1 MLRHAA
7 FTASITHDPAPPLPD
22 RGSLTPHAHHMEWQ
36 WAEARATVFTG
47 NVARDRQ
54 LLTEVFL
61 VFLCIS
67 GSTATT
73 VLTQD
78 SDGETNPQ
86 LGFITGFSV
95 LVILI
100 TRCAISKYFITFT
113 FDMFSKVA
121 LVLAVA
127 LTGLALAILHY
138 GYRSDFITYLGVGA
152 GGYFAAELLVT
163 SVFIWRSYDW
173 RLSRTV
179 ALLIG
184 SDLLLILAVIITLIV
199 RPQPPFDSTLGLGLL
214 MVWLLVVT
222 SAGIGYLWSHRPAQ
236 SQKYPWLLPTV
247 FCSLAFILMLVAF
260 ILSKAMLAFT
270 VLLIIT
276 TLSLLAYGLGDSP
289 AYHVRSNFILPI
301 WEYDSQKDVFRQA
314 NTSVLATFAG
324 LWLLLIWAQFA
335 VYTRVSTLP
344 SLVSAFSVSLLYM
357 YTMHAVH
364 SDQTSLERLC
374 KDLTPEMV
382 AQAVT
387 ATKKQLAGSAAQS
400 APPAQS
406 AVLVTVVDEASDKL
420 LSDSSRVNF
429 AHVTDTCSE
438 DSMLQFGSPAH
449 GQLNR
454 VFVELHS
461 LLCAALLELQGHT
474 DVAKKKLATGR
485 STPADL
491 AALVSFRASLWTLQ
505 VEASAFAA
513 NLLMLLS
520 MAAHYASA
528 EQEKAM
534 AGVLDAGDGGKAA
547 ARIAN
552 WPRHQ
557 LALVTDMRAAW
568 VAHGGGAGGKR
579 RKSASRLVLSMRP
592 DQADSSGVDAKLG
605 RTQRQVL
612 TELATTSSTS
622 IQQASSRNLLHSSSS
637 SSPDLEETARFE
649 DASFPPE
656 AALDEAAKGAVCA
669 GLEATPQPTWE
680 RAIDLVQE
688 LSLDDPVVFLDRSE
702 LLPLSV
708 QVGTELETLADLGRA
723 DEENF
728 GVALRLV
735 LVQAGSAA
743 RVRRLFNSDQPNLQG
758 VYSLQFFSSSRH
770 RWETVLIDD
779 RLPCKPQTLSQ
790 ASGAAQPPQL
800 LAWHARSTRTCE
812 LWIPLLHKAAA
823 KFVGSYHKLAKM
835 PVQNLVVMLVGG
847 LLQSPP
853 SNSVFPTAGG
863 TAEAWQ
869 NLELWLKAGC
879 LVLLEP
885 KPKAR
890 KRHKSVDEDLQVSV
904 GGDGSSV
911 GLLKSWHLAVA
922 VHSAGKVQL
931 LFLQS
936 PKMTRSPTAVRD
948 DAVQEVGGDSTWRA
962 QSFARASERRG
973 SPRDAQRAAKWL
985 GILDVPLSCRA
996 IHVVRSSADWKETV
1010 LSGMVCTPASD
1021 RFAGLSASL
1030 ARNSSAD
1037 PDRVSASQRTARNP
1051 RECKFQLHPVAARG
1065 EALEPPPPGMA
1076 IAVYRL
1082 DGAGGATSTAEIDLH
1097 VSMTSSDIGA
1107 DAERAEAGPN
1117 ELLAHS
1123 ERAPLFFADAPA
1135 ATMPTPPEVY
1145 VFTVAL
1151 KGAEDP
1157 PDPVYF
1163 TALVHTP
1170 QRMLVSQYFSD
1181 KERIQ
1186 AILCI
1191 TREMRRWSDHN
1202 KLIKLKRKEFR
1213 RRKGL
1218 EELVDVHRRFLEM
1231 LRVLR
1236 DLWRHEIFRLTHLE
1250 DNSSADDL
1258 VR

>member
-1 MLRHAA
+1 M
-7 FTASITHDPAPPLPD
+7 
-22 RGSLTPHAHHMEWQ
+22 
-36 WAEARATVFTG
+36 
-47 NVARDRQ
+47 ARDRQ
-54 LLTEVFL
+54 LLIDVSL
-61 VFLCIS
+61 VLSCIF

-73 VLTQD
+73 ALTQD
-78 SDGETNPQ
+78 AEGETNPQ

-121 LVLAVA
+121 LVLAVT
-127 LTGLALAILHY
+127 LTGVALAILHY
-138 GYRSDFITYLGVGA
+138 GYQSDFITYSAVGA
-152 GGYFAAELLVT
+152 GAYFAAELLVT

-247 FCSLAFILMLVAF
+247 FCSLALVLMLVSF
-260 ILSKAMLAFT
+260 ILSKGMLAFT

-276 TLSLLAYGLGDSP
+276 TLSLLAYGLGDSS
-289 AYHVRSNFILPI
+289 AYHVRSNFILPL
-301 WEYDSQKDVFRQA
+301 WEYDSQKGVFQQA

-324 LWLLLIWAQFA
+324 LWLLLLWAGFA
-335 VYTRVSTLP
+335 VYTQVTTLP

-382 AQAVT
+382 AQAVA
-387 ATKKQLAGSAAQS
+387 ATKKQLAESAVQA
-400 APPAQS
+400 APPVHS
-406 AVLVTVVDEASDKL
+406 AVLVTVREEAPDRPL
-420 LSDSSRVNF
+420 PDTPRVNLG
-429 AHVTDTCSE
+429 HVTDTCSE
-438 DSMLQFGSPAH
+438 DSMLLFGAPAH
-449 GQLNR
+449 EQLKR
-454 VFVELHS
+454 VFDELHS
-461 LLCAALLELQGHT
+461 LLCAALLELQGQT
-474 DVAKKKLATGR
+474 GVAKKKLATGR
-485 STPADL
+485 STPEDL
-491 AALVSFRASLWTLQ
+491 AALASLRASLWALQ
-505 VEASAFAA
+505 VEASEFAA
-513 NLLMLLS
+513 NILMLLG

-534 AGVLDAGDGGKAA
+534 ASVLASGDGGKAA

-557 LALVTDMRAAW
+557 LALVTEMRAAW
-568 VAHGGGAGGKR
+568 VADGGGASAQR
-579 RKSASRLVLSMRP
+579 RKSASRLMLSMRP
-592 DQADSSGVDAKLG
+592 DQADSSKADSSG

-612 TELATTSSTS
+612 TELEELARTSSAT
-622 IQQASSRNLLHSSSS
+622 IQQASSRQSQSLPRSSSCAS
-637 SSPDLEETARFE
+637 TTELEEPARFE

-656 AALDEAAKGAVCA
+656 AALDEAANGPVCA
-669 GLEATPQPTWE
+669 GIEATPQPTWE

-702 LLPLSV
+702 LLPMSV
-708 QVGTELETLADLGRA
+708 QVGTELERQADLGTA

-735 LVQAGSAA
+735 LAQACRAA

-758 VYSLQFFSSSRH
+758 VYSLQLYNSSRH

-779 RLPCKPQTLSQ
+779 RLPCKPQIVSQ
-790 ASGAAQPPQL
+790 ASGVAQPPQL
-800 LAWHARSTRTCE
+800 IAWHARSARTSE

-823 KFVGSYHKLAKM
+823 KFAGSYHKLAKM
-835 PVQNLVVMLVGG
+835 PVQKLVVMLVGG

-853 SNSVFPTAGG
+853 PNSVFP
-863 TAEAWQ
+863 AEAEVWQ

-885 KPKAR
+885 KPQAR
-890 KRHKSVDEDLQVSV
+890 ARHKSVDEDLQASL

-922 VHSAGKVQL
+922 VRSTGDLQL
-931 LFLQS
+931 LCLKS
-936 PKMTRSPTAVRD
+936 SKMPRKPSALRD
-948 DAVQEVGGDSTWRA
+948 DAVQQG
-962 QSFARASERRG
+962 
-973 SPRDAQRAAKWL
+973 AAKWL
-985 GILDVPLSCRA
+985 GKLDVPLSCQA
-996 IHVVRSSADWKETV
+996 VHVVRSPADWKETV
-1010 LSGMVCTPASD
+1010 LSGIVCTPASD
-1021 RFAGLSASL
+1021 RFAGLSASS
-1030 ARNSSAD
+1030 ARSSSAD
-1037 PDRVSASQRTARNP
+1037 PEQAPAAARNP
-1051 RECKFQLHPVAARG
+1051 RECKFQLHPVAARSG

-1082 DGAGGATSTAEIDLH
+1082 DGHGGAISTEEVDLH
-1097 VSMTSSDIGA
+1097 VSMTSSGIGA
-1107 DAERAEAGPN
+1107 GPGRAEAGPQ

-1123 ERAPLFFADAPA
+1123 ERAPLFFVDAPG
-1135 ATMPTPPEVY
+1135 ATMPTSPDVY

-1151 KGAEDP
+1151 KGYQNP
-1157 PDPVYF
+1157 PGPVYF
-1163 TALVHTP
+1163 AALVHTP
-1170 QRMLVSQYFSD
+1170 QRTLVSQYFSD
-1181 KERIQ
+1181 KEREK

-1191 TREMRRWSDHN
+1191 AREMRRWSDHK
-1202 KLIKLKRKEFR
+1202 KLRKLKRKEVE
-1213 RRKGL
+1213 RRKSL
-1218 EELVDVHRRFLEM
+1218 EEIVTVHRKFLDA
-1231 LRVLR
+1231 LGVLR

-1250 DNSSADDL
+1250 DNSGADDL
-1258 VR
+1258 VRRG

>member
-7 FTASITHDPAPPLPD
+7 FIASTPPSPP
-22 RGSLTPHAHHMEWQ
+22 SLSRTGDSAHALHMDWQ

-54 LLTEVFL
+54 LLIEVFL

-73 VLTQD
+73 ALTQD
-78 SDGETNPQ
+78 AEGETNPQ

-95 LVILI
+95 LVVLI

-121 LVLAVA
+121 LALAVA
-127 LTGLALAILHY
+127 STGVALAILHY
-138 GYRSDFITYLGVGA
+138 GYQSDFITYSAVGA

-236 SQKYPWLLPTV
+236 SQRYPWLLPTV

-260 ILSKAMLAFT
+260 ILSKSMLAFT
-270 VLLIIT
+270 VLLLIT
-276 TLSLLAYGLGDSP
+276 TLSLLAFGLGDTS

-301 WEYDSQKDVFRQA
+301 WEYDSQKDVFRQS

-324 LWLLLIWAQFA
+324 LWLLLLWAGFA
-335 VYTRVSTLP
+335 VYTRVTTLP

-387 ATKKQLAGSAAQS
+387 ATKKQLAGGAAQ
-400 APPAQS
+400 AALPAQS
-406 AVLVTVVDEASDKL
+406 AVLVTVVEEASDKL
-420 LSDSSRVNF
+420 LSNTSRVNF

-485 STPADL
+485 SAPEDL

-534 AGVLDAGDGGKAA
+534 AGVLDSGDGGKAA

-568 VAHGGGAGGKR
+568 VADGGGASAKR
-579 RKSASRLVLSMRP
+579 RKSASRLMLSMRP
-592 DQADSSGVDAKLG
+592 DQADSSGVDAKL
-605 RTQRQVL
+605 RLTQRQVL
-612 TELATTSSTS
+612 TELATTSSTN
-622 IQQASSRNLLHSSSS
+622 IQQASSLLHSGSSA
-637 SSPDLEETARFE
+637 SSPDLEESARFE

-669 GLEATPQPTWE
+669 GIEATPQPTWE

-708 QVGTELETLADLGRA
+708 QVGTELEALADLGRA

-758 VYSLQFFSSSRH
+758 VYSLQLYNSSRH

-779 RLPCKPQTLSQ
+779 RLPCKPQMLSH

-800 LAWHARSTRTCE
+800 LVWHARSARTCE

-847 LLQSPP
+847 LLQSPL
-853 SNSVFPTAGG
+853 SSSVFPTAGG

-869 NLELWLKAGC
+869 NMELWLKAGC

-885 KPKAR
+885 KPQAR
-890 KRHKSVDEDLQVSV
+890 KRHKSVDEDLQDSL

-911 GLLKSWHLAVA
+911 GLLKGWHLAVA

-931 LFLQS
+931 IFLQS
-936 PKMTRSPTAVRD
+936 PKTTRSPTAMRD
-948 DAVQEVGGDSTWRA
+948 DAVQEVGGDSTYRSR
-962 QSFARASERRG
+962 SFARAAVRRG
-973 SPRDAQRAAKWL
+973 TPRDAQRAAKWL

-996 IHVVRSSADWKETV
+996 VHVVRSPADWKETV

-1021 RFAGLSASL
+1021 RFAGLSSSPVL
-1030 ARNSSAD
+1030 RRLSSAD
-1037 PDRVSASQRTARNP
+1037 PERATASQRAVRDP

-1065 EALEPPPPGMA
+1065 EASAPPPPGMA

-1082 DGAGGATSTAEIDLH
+1082 DGPGGATSTEELDLH

-1107 DAERAEAGPN
+1107 DAGRAQAPPL

-1123 ERAPLFFADAPA
+1123 ERAPLFFADAPV

-1151 KGAEDP
+1151 KGGQDP

-1170 QRMLVSQYFSD
+1170 QRTLVSQYFSD

-1202 KLIKLKRKEFR
+1202 KLKKLKRKENT
-1213 RRKGL
+1213 RRKQL
-1218 EELVDVHRRFLEM
+1218 EELVGMHSRFLEM

>member
-1 MLRHAA
+1 MRRHADFIA
-7 FTASITHDPAPPLPD
+7 ALTPPPPRTGD
-22 RGSLTPHAHHMEWQ
+22 SLTPHAHRIEWQ

-54 LLTEVFL
+54 LLIEVFL
-61 VFLCIS
+61 VLLCIF

-78 SDGETNPQ
+78 AEGETNPQ

-95 LVILI
+95 LVVLI

-127 LTGLALAILHY
+127 STGVALAILHY
-138 GYRSDFITYLGVGA
+138 GYRSDFITYSGVGA

-236 SQKYPWLLPTV
+236 IQKYPWLLPTV
-247 FCSLAFILMLVAF
+247 FCSLALILMLVAF
-260 ILSKAMLAFT
+260 ILSKLMLAFT

-276 TLSLLAYGLGDSP
+276 TLSLLAYGLGDSS
-289 AYHVRSNFILPI
+289 AYHIRSNFILPI

-324 LWLLLIWAQFA
+324 LWLLLLWAGFA
-335 VYTRVSTLP
+335 VYTRVTTLP

-387 ATKKQLAGSAAQS
+387 ATKKQLAGRQS

-406 AVLVTVVDEASDKL
+406 AVLVTVVEEASDKL
-420 LSDSSRVNF
+420 LSDTSRVNF

-454 VFVELHS
+454 VFDELHS

-474 DVAKKKLATGR
+474 DVAKKKLAAGR
-485 STPADL
+485 STPENL

-534 AGVLDAGDGGKAA
+534 AGVLASDDGGKAA

-568 VAHGGGAGGKR
+568 VAHGGGASAKR
-579 RKSASRLVLSMRP
+579 RKSASRLMLSMRP

-605 RTQRQVL
+605 RTQKQVL
-612 TELATTSSTS
+612 TELATSSSTN
-622 IQQASSRNLLHSSSS
+622 IQQASMHSLLHSSSS
-637 SSPDLEETARFE
+637 TSSPELEESARFE

-669 GLEATPQPTWE
+669 GIEATPQPTWE

-758 VYSLQFFSSSRH
+758 VYSLQLYSSSRH

-779 RLPCKPQTLSQ
+779 RLPCKPQTVSQ

-847 LLQSPP
+847 LLQSPL

-885 KPKAR
+885 KPQAR
-890 KRHKSVDEDLQVSV
+890 KRHKSVDEDLQVSL

-931 LFLQS
+931 IFLQS
-936 PKMTRSPTAVRD
+936 PRMTRSPTAVRD
-948 DAVQEVGGDSTWRA
+948 DAVAEVGGDSTWRA
-962 QSFARASERRG
+962 QSFARASVRRG
-973 SPRDAQRAAKWL
+973 IPRDAQRAAKWL

-996 IHVVRSSADWKETV
+996 VHVVRSPVDWKETV
-1010 LSGMVCTPASD
+1010 LSGMVCSPASD
-1021 RFAGLSASL
+1021 QFAGLSASP

-1037 PDRVSASQRTARNP
+1037 PERVSASQRAARNP

-1082 DGAGGATSTAEIDLH
+1082 DGPGGATSTEDIDLH

-1107 DAERAEAGPN
+1107 DAGRAGAAPPR

-1123 ERAPLFFADAPA
+1123 ERAPLFFADAPV
-1135 ATMPTPPEVY
+1135 ATMPTPPDVY

-1151 KGAEDP
+1151 KGAQDF

-1170 QRMLVSQYFSD
+1170 QRTLVSQYFSD

-1186 AILCI
+1186 AIICI
-1191 TREMRRWSDHN
+1191 TREMRRWSDHK
-1202 KLIKLKRKEFR
+1202 KLKKLKRKEFT
-1213 RRKGL
+1213 RRKNL
-1218 EELVDVHRRFLEM
+1218 EEMVDMHRRFLEM

>member
-1 MLRHAA
+1 
-7 FTASITHDPAPPLPD
+7 
-22 RGSLTPHAHHMEWQ
+22 
-36 WAEARATVFTG
+36 
-47 NVARDRQ
+47 
-54 LLTEVFL
+54 
-61 VFLCIS
+61 
-67 GSTATT
+67 
-73 VLTQD
+73 
-78 SDGETNPQ
+78 
-86 LGFITGFSV
+86 
-95 LVILI
+95 
-100 TRCAISKYFITFT
+100 
-113 FDMFSKVA
+113 
-121 LVLAVA
+121 
-127 LTGLALAILHY
+127 
-138 GYRSDFITYLGVGA
+138 
-152 GGYFAAELLVT
+152 
-163 SVFIWRSYDW
+163 
-173 RLSRTV
+173 
-179 ALLIG
+179 
-184 SDLLLILAVIITLIV
+184 
-199 RPQPPFDSTLGLGLL
+199 
-214 MVWLLVVT
+214 
-222 SAGIGYLWSHRPAQ
+222 
-236 SQKYPWLLPTV
+236 
-247 FCSLAFILMLVAF
+247 
-260 ILSKAMLAFT
+260 
-270 VLLIIT
+270 
-276 TLSLLAYGLGDSP
+276 
-289 AYHVRSNFILPI
+289 
-301 WEYDSQKDVFRQA
+301 
-314 NTSVLATFAG
+314 
-324 LWLLLIWAQFA
+324 
-335 VYTRVSTLP
+335 
-344 SLVSAFSVSLLYM
+344 
-357 YTMHAVH
+357 
-364 SDQTSLERLC
+364 
-374 KDLTPEMV
+374 
-382 AQAVT
+382 
-387 ATKKQLAGSAAQS
+387 
-400 APPAQS
+400 
-406 AVLVTVVDEASDKL
+406 
-420 LSDSSRVNF
+420 
-429 AHVTDTCSE
+429 
-438 DSMLQFGSPAH
+438 
-449 GQLNR
+449 
-454 VFVELHS
+454 
-461 LLCAALLELQGHT
+461 
-474 DVAKKKLATGR
+474 
-485 STPADL
+485 
-491 AALVSFRASLWTLQ
+491 
-505 VEASAFAA
+505 
-513 NLLMLLS
+513 
-520 MAAHYASA
+520 
-528 EQEKAM
+528 
-534 AGVLDAGDGGKAA
+534 
-547 ARIAN
+547 
-552 WPRHQ
+552 
-557 LALVTDMRAAW
+557 
-568 VAHGGGAGGKR
+568 
-579 RKSASRLVLSMRP
+579 MRP

-605 RTQRQVL
+605 RTQKQVL
-612 TELATTSSTS
+612 TELATSSSTN
-622 IQQASSRNLLHSSSS
+622 IQQASMHSLLHSSSS
-637 SSPDLEETARFE
+637 TSSPEQEESARFE

-669 GLEATPQPTWE
+669 GIEATPQPTWE

-779 RLPCKPQTLSQ
+779 RLPCKPQTVSQ

-853 SNSVFPTAGG
+853 SNTVFPTAGG

-885 KPKAR
+885 KPQAR
-890 KRHKSVDEDLQVSV
+890 KRHKSVDEDLQVSL

-996 IHVVRSSADWKETV
+996 VHVVRSPADWKETV
-1010 LSGMVCTPASD
+1010 LSGMLCTPASD

-1030 ARNSSAD
+1030 ARHSSSAGD
-1037 PDRVSASQRTARNP
+1037 SERGSASQRPTRNP
-1051 RECKFQLHPVAARG
+1051 RECKFQLHPVAAHG

-1076 IAVYRL
+1076 IAVHRL
-1082 DGAGGATSTAEIDLH
+1082 DGAGGATSTAEIELH

-1170 QRMLVSQYFSD
+1170 QRTLVSQYFSD

-1186 AILCI
+1186 AILCT
-1191 TREMRRWSDHN
+1191 TREMRRWSDHK
-1202 KLIKLKRKEFR
+1202 KLKKLKRKEFT
-1213 RRKGL
+1213 RRKNL
-1218 EELVDVHRRFLEM
+1218 EEMVDMHRRFLEM

-1258 VR
+1258 VNSIFPSLDSTFYMSELFYRELTSCNHGYHPLISKQNSDHSGFSQILIAKLKEMRRKQWHAPASQGNAAASPIPEGAVRLEVTLSLSDDQLRAEWQGQQRLAETFAGDLAAALKIPVCAVVVQTVEEVANKPKSALDGPKRGSLAAAAAVVGITMGTSPPPPSAGGAKVVIAIFDLLPQLT

>member
-1 MLRHAA
+1 
-7 FTASITHDPAPPLPD
+7 
-22 RGSLTPHAHHMEWQ
+22 MEWQ

-47 NVARDRQ
+47 DVTRDRQ
-54 LLTEVFL
+54 LLIEVFL
-61 VFLCIS
+61 VFLCIV
-67 GSTATT
+67 GSTTTT
-73 VLTQD
+73 VFTQD
-78 SDGETNPQ
+78 TGGMTNPQ
-86 LGFITGFSV
+86 LGFLTGFSV
-95 LVILI
+95 LVVLI

-121 LVLAVA
+121 LVLAVGF
-127 LTGLALAILHY
+127 TGIALAILHW
-138 GYRSDFITYLGVGA
+138 GYQSNFITYSAVGA

-199 RPQPPFDSTLGLGLL
+199 RPQPPFDHTLGLALL
-214 MVWLLVVT
+214 MVWLLVLT

-236 SQKYPWLLPTV
+236 SKYPWLLPTA
-247 FCSLAFILMLVAF
+247 FCSLAFILMLVAI
-260 ILSKAMLAFT
+260 ILSMGMLAFT
-270 VLLIIT
+270 VICIIT
-276 TLSLLAYGLGDSP
+276 TLSLLAYGLGHSP

-314 NTSVLATFAG
+314 NASVLATFAG
-324 LWLLLIWAQFA
+324 LWLLLLWAGVA
-335 VYTRVSTLP
+335 EYTRVTTIP

-758 VYSLQFFSSSRH
+758 VYSLQLFSASRR

-790 ASGAAQPPQL
+790 ATGATQPPQL
-800 LAWHARSTRTCE
+800 LAWHARSTRACE

-823 KFVGSYHKLAKM
+823 KFVGSYHTLAKM

-853 SNSVFPTAGG
+853 LNHVLPTVGG
-863 TAEAWQ
+863 AAEAWQ
-869 NLELWLKAGC
+869 NMELWLKAGC

-885 KPKAR
+885 KPQAR
-890 KRHKSVDEDLQVSV
+890 KRAQSVVDEEVSV

-931 LFLQS
+931 VFLQS
-936 PKMTRSPTAVRD
+936 PKMTRSPTTLRED
-948 DAVQEVGGDSTWRA
+948 TVQEVSGESTWRA
-962 QSFARASERRG
+962 QSFARASVRRG
-973 SPRDAQRAAKWL
+973 VPRDAQRTAKWL
-985 GILDVPLSCRA
+985 GMLDVPLSCHA
-996 IHVVRSSADWKETV
+996 VHVVRSPADWKETV
-1010 LSGMVCTPASD
+1010 LSGMLCTPASD

-1030 ARNSSAD
+1030 ARHSSSAGD
-1037 PDRVSASQRTARNP
+1037 SERGSASQRPTRNP
-1051 RECKFQLHPVAARG
+1051 RECKFQLHPVAAHG

-1076 IAVYRL
+1076 IAVHRL
-1082 DGAGGATSTAEIDLH
+1082 DGAGGATSTAEIELH
-1097 VSMTSSDIGA
+1097 VSMTSSDI
-1107 DAERAEAGPN
+1107 AETTAH
-1117 ELLAHS
+1117 ELLAHVPS
-1123 ERAPLFFADAPA
+1123 ERTPLFFADAPI
-1135 ATMPTPPEVY
+1135 ATMPIPPEVY

-1151 KGAEDP
+1151 KGAQDP

-1181 KERIQ
+1181 KERVQ
-1186 AILCI
+1186 AVLCI
-1191 TREMRRWSDHN
+1191 AGEMRRWSDRN
-1202 KLIKLKRKEFR
+1202 KLIKLKRREFR

-1218 EELVDVHRRFLEM
+1218 EELVDVHKRFLEM

>member
-7 FTASITHDPAPPLPD
+7 SVASHHARPPLWPG
-22 RGSLTPHAHHMEWQ
+22 RGLTLLAHAHRVEWQ

-54 LLTEVFL
+54 LLLDVFL
-61 VFLCIS
+61 VLLCIF

-78 SDGETNPQ
+78 AEGETNPQ

-121 LVLAVA
+121 LVLAVT
-127 LTGLALAILHY
+127 LTGVALAILHY
-138 GYRSDFITYLGVGA
+138 GYQSDFITYSAVGA
-152 GGYFAAELLVT
+152 GAYFAAELLVT

-184 SDLLLILAVIITLIV
+184 SDLLLILAVIITLIA

-247 FCSLAFILMLVAF
+247 FCSLALILMLVSF
-260 ILSKAMLAFT
+260 VLSKGMLAFT

-276 TLSLLAYGLGDSP
+276 TLSLLAYGLGDSS
-289 AYHVRSNFILPI
+289 AYHVRSNFILPL
-301 WEYDSQKDVFRQA
+301 WEYDSQKDVFQQA

-324 LWLLLIWAQFA
+324 LWLLLLWAGFA
-335 VYTRVSTLP
+335 VYTQVTTLP

-382 AQAVT
+382 AQAVA
-387 ATKKQLAGSAAQS
+387 ATKKQLAESAVQA
-400 APPAQS
+400 APPVHS
-406 AVLVTVVDEASDKL
+406 AVLVTVREEAPDTP
-420 LSDSSRVNF
+420 RVNLG
-429 AHVTDTCSE
+429 HVTDTCSE
-438 DSMLQFGSPAH
+438 DSMLLFGAPAH
-449 GQLNR
+449 EQLKR
-454 VFVELHS
+454 VFDELHS
-461 LLCAALLELQGHT
+461 LLCAALLELQGRT
-474 DVAKKKLATGR
+474 DVAKEKLATGR
-485 STPADL
+485 STPEDL
-491 AALVSFRASLWTLQ
+491 AALVSLRASLWALQ
-505 VEASAFAA
+505 VDASAFAA
-513 NLLMLLS
+513 NILMLLS

-534 AGVLDAGDGGKAA
+534 ASVLASGDDGKAA

-557 LALVTDMRAAW
+557 LALVTEMRAAW
-568 VAHGGGAGGKR
+568 VADGGGASAQR
-579 RKSASRLVLSMRP
+579 RKSASRLMLSMRP
-592 DQADSSGVDAKLG
+592 DQADSSKADSSG

-612 TELATTSSTS
+612 TELEELARTSSAT
-622 IQQASSRNLLHSSSS
+622 IQQASSRQSLPHSSSCAS
-637 SSPDLEETARFE
+637 TTQLEEPARFE

-656 AALDEAAKGAVCA
+656 AALDEAAKGPVCA
-669 GLEATPQPTWE
+669 GIKATPQPTWE

-702 LLPLSV
+702 LLPMSV
-708 QVGTELETLADLGRA
+708 QVGKELEKLADMGTA

-735 LVQAGSAA
+735 LTQAGRAA

-758 VYSLQFFSSSRH
+758 VYSLQLYNSSRH

-779 RLPCKPQTLSQ
+779 RLPCKPQIVSQ
-790 ASGAAQPPQL
+790 ASGVAQPPQL
-800 LAWHARSTRTCE
+800 LAWHARSARTSE

-823 KFVGSYHKLAKM
+823 KFAGSYHELAKM
-835 PVQNLVVMLVGG
+835 PVQKLVVMLVGG

-853 SNSVFPTAGG
+853 SNSVFP
-863 TAEAWQ
+863 AEAEVWP

-885 KPKAR
+885 KPQAR
-890 KRHKSVDEDLQVSV
+890 TRHKSVDEDLQASL

-922 VHSAGKVQL
+922 VRSAGDLQL
-931 LFLQS
+931 LCLKS
-936 PKMTRSPTAVRD
+936 SKMARRPSALRD
-948 DAVQEVGGDSTWRA
+948 DAVQQG
-962 QSFARASERRG
+962 
-973 SPRDAQRAAKWL
+973 AAKWL
-985 GILDVPLSCRA
+985 GKLDVPLSCQA
-996 IHVVRSSADWKETV
+996 VHVVRSPADWKETV
-1010 LSGMVCTPASD
+1010 LSGVVCTPASA
-1021 RFAGLSASL
+1021 RFAGLSASS
-1030 ARNSSAD
+1030 ARSSSAD
-1037 PDRVSASQRTARNP
+1037 PERASAAARNP
-1051 RECKFQLHPVAARG
+1051 RECKFQLHPVAARSG

-1076 IAVYRL
+1076 VAVYRL
-1082 DGAGGATSTAEIDLH
+1082 DGPGGEISTGEVGEVDLH
-1097 VSMTSSDIGA
+1097 VSVTSSGIGA
-1107 DAERAEAGPN
+1107 GPGRAEAGPQ

-1123 ERAPLFFADAPA
+1123 ERAPLFFADAPD
-1135 ATMPTPPEVY
+1135 ATMPTSPDVY

-1151 KGAEDP
+1151 KGNQNP
-1157 PDPVYF
+1157 PGPVYF

-1170 QRMLVSQYFSD
+1170 QRTLVSQYFSD
-1181 KERIQ
+1181 KEREK

-1191 TREMRRWSDHN
+1191 AREMRRWSDQ
-1202 KLIKLKRKEFR
+1202 KKLKKLRRKELE
-1213 RRKGL
+1213 RKKSL
-1218 EELVDVHRRFLEM
+1218 EEIVAVHRKFLDA
-1231 LRVLR
+1231 LGVLR

-1250 DNSSADDL
+1250 DNSGADDL